1 MGEEE
6 FRIDVKKTKETG
18 EIVLDSFAGSG
29 VVGGG
34 SRIKFETKLHPD
46 RTCVSEYC

>member
-6 FRIDVKKTKETG
+6 FRIDVKRTKETG
-18 EIVLDSFAGSG
+18 EIVSDSFAGSG

-34 SRIKFETKLHPD
+34 RIKFETKLHPD
-46 RTCVSEYC
+46 RTCASEYC